1 VAILPKATAQ
11 SPIGYL
17 VLVFPLAGVLLLVRA
32 IRQTLAYRQFGKTCF
47 EMASVPGV
55 IGGELKGQIQA
66 RFPRSADHGIHLQLT
81 CMNRI
86 TTGSGDSRST
96 RESILWRGESDLSSS
111 QMYPGPA
118 GTTIPVNFRIPR
130 ELQPTEKRSNGD
142 EIVWLLEALA
152 DVPGVDYHD
161 IFEVPVFR
169 TQQTPTQPE
178 PETPVEVP
186 IAARPD
192 AVTVQITQT
201 SKGVE
206 YYFPAAR
213 NKGFAMATTVF
224 LMIFGAVTYFIAGSR
239 APFIFPLAFG
249 FFALLLLYISL
260 QMWFGT
266 TRVGIGNGNVLVQ
279 DGWFGGGKVRQF
291 AFAEIATIGSKI
303 ASQQGGGTGIPY
315 YDIELSL
322 RSGRKVTLGRTIRNK
337 KEVDWLI
344 EEMNRLTGLQ
354 PKSQPRSM
362 TAGAV

>member
-1 VAILPKATAQ
+1 
-11 SPIGYL
+11 
-17 VLVFPLAGVLLLVRA
+17 
-32 IRQTLAYRQFGKTCF
+32 
-47 EMASVPGV
+47 
-55 IGGELKGQIQA
+55 
-66 RFPRSADHGIHLQLT
+66 
-81 CMNRI
+81 MNRI